1 MSVQSNTRQEDGGD
15 VRRHVHAMWSAVAG
29 AWDAHAA
36 FADARG
42 AAAAERMLELAQL
55 QEGARVLELACG
67 AGGLGIAAASRVGT
81 SGEVVV
87 SDVAD
92 EMTAIA
98 GRRAGELGLTQV
110 TARTLDLEEIDEPDE
125 AYDAVLCREG
135 LMFAFA
141 PARAAAEIRRVL
153 RPGGRAAVAVWGPRE
168 RNPWLGVVFDAVAAQ
183 LGRPVPPPHL
193 PGPFSLSDAA
203 QLEALLVDA
212 GFEDVGV
219 EELDVPMRAASV
231 DEWWRRT
238 AALAGPLTQVLASLP
253 PAAKAELT
261 GRVQA
266 SAEPY
271 ATETGVELPGVA
283 LIAAATR

>member
-1 MSVQSNTRQEDGGD
+1 MEAGSNTRVGDGVD
-15 VRRHVHAMWSAVAG
+15 VRRHVHAMWSAVAE
-29 AWDAHAA
+29 AWDEHAA

-42 AAAAERMLELAQL
+42 AAAAQRMLELAEL
-55 QEGARVLELACG
+55 HEGARVLELACG
-67 AGGLGIAAASRVGT
+67 AGGLGIAAASRVGE

-98 GRRAGELGLTQV
+98 ERRAAELGLAQV

-125 AYDAVLCREG
+125 SFDAVLCREG
-135 LMFAFA
+135 LMFAFD

-153 RPGGRAAVAVWGPRE
+153 LPGGRAAVAVWGPRE

-203 QLEALLVDA
+203 HLDALLTDA
-212 GFEDVGV
+212 GFEGVTV

-238 AALAGPLTQVLASLP
+238 AALAGPLTQILAALP
-253 PAAKAELT
+253 PGARAELT
-261 GRVQA
+261 ARVREA
-266 SAEPY
+266 ARPY
-271 ATETGVELPGVA
+271 ATEAGIEFPGVT
-283 LIAAATR
+283 LIAAARR